1 MPSQIGQRLAF
12 QNAANAIKRAGLNPG
27 RAVLSQSYLRLET
40 PISAT
45 ATSYKF
51 DVLTTENT
59 QPATYPTQLK
69 LALQDAFVVSQLFI
83 GILAPND
90 GSATGSTTTTPLSYP
105 SIGNIAGTAGNSIGA
120 DANKLLG
127 IYNGYMQLN
136 VNQRTILTGW
146 DLFRHL
152 RVQQTQANATASQ
165 SGGITSGGGIYTPTT
180 PVHYGYDSI
189 DGSND
194 GFYPVEPNI
203 VLDGSK
209 KNDLTISLPYAIGSF
224 TSNYNYRF
232 VFIARGILAQNVS
245 SIN

>member
-83 GILAPND
+83 GIYAPND
-90 GSATGSTTTTPLSYP
+90 GTATGSNTNHPLSYP
-105 SIGNIAGTAGNSIGA
+105 SIGRPNNASGNVAPA
-120 DANKLLG
+120 DATLLNG
-127 IYNGYMQLN
+127 IYNGFLQLN

-152 RVQQTQANATASQ
+152 RVQQTQ
-165 SGGITSGGGIYTPTT
+165 TSGVVGVPSGTILALTAPTHYT
-180 PVHYGYDSI
+180 YDSI

-209 KNDLTISLPYAIGSF
+209 KNDLTINLPYALGSF
-224 TSNYNYRF
+224 ATNYNYRF
-232 VFIARGILAQNVS
+232 CFIARGILAQNVS

>member
-69 LALQDAFVVSQLFI
+69 LALQDAFVISQLFI
-83 GILAPND
+83 GIYAPND
-90 GSATGSTTTTPLSYP
+90 GSSTGSNLTTPLSYP
-105 SIGNIAGTAGNSIGA
+105 SIGRPNNNAGNIAPA
-120 DANKLLG
+120 DAILLTG

-152 RVQQTQANATASQ
+152 RVQQTQTS
-165 SGGITSGGGIYTPTT
+165 GITAAAAGTALSLTAPQHYTS
-180 PVHYGYDSI
+180 DSI
-189 DGSND
+189 DGSTD

-209 KNDLTISLPYAIGSF
+209 KNDLTISLPYALGSF
-224 TSNYNYRF
+224 ATNYNYRF
-232 VFIARGILAQNVS
+232 CFIARGILAQNVS

>member
-83 GILAPND
+83 GIYAPND
-90 GSATGSTTTTPLSYP
+90 GSTTNNTTYPLSYP
-105 SIGNIAGTAGNSIGA
+105 SIGRPNNSVGNVAPA
-120 DANKLLG
+120 DASLLTG
-127 IYNGYMQLN
+127 IYNGFMQLN

-152 RVQQTQANATASQ
+152 RVQNTQ
-165 SGGITSGGGIYTPTT
+165 TSGMVAPGTAASLTAPLHYTL
-180 PVHYGYDSI
+180 DSI
-189 DGSND
+189 DGSTD

-209 KNDLTISLPYAIGSF
+209 KNDLTISLPYALGSF

-232 VFIARGILAQNVS
+232 CFIARGILAQNVS

>member
-12 QNAANAIKRAGLNPG
+12 QNASNAIKRAGLNAG

-45 ATSYKF
+45 ATSYKL

-69 LALQDAFVVSQLFI
+69 LALQDAFVISTLFV
-83 GILAPND
+83 GIYAPND
-90 GSATGSTTTTPLSYP
+90 GTATGSNTTTPLSYP
-105 SIGNIAGTAGNSIGA
+105 TIGNIAGTAGNTIAS

-127 IYNGYMQLN
+127 IYNGFMQLN

-146 DLFRHL
+146 DLYRHL
-152 RVQQTQANATASQ
+152 RVPSTQANVTASQ
-165 SGGITSGGGIYTPTT
+165 GTAGALTA
-180 PVHYGYDSI
+180 PVHYTYDSI
-189 DGSND
+189 DGSSD

-209 KNDLTISLPYAIGSF
+209 KNDLTITLPYALGTF

-232 VFIARGILAQNVS
+232 CVIARGILAQNVS
-245 SIN
+245 AVN

>member
-12 QNAANAIKRAGLNPG
+12 QNAANAIKRAGLNPS

-45 ATSYKF
+45 ATSYKL

-69 LALQDAFVVSQLFI
+69 LALQDAFVISTLFV
-83 GILAPND
+83 GIFAPND
-90 GSATGSTTTTPLSYP
+90 GAATGSTTTTPLSYP
-105 SIGNIAGTAGNSIGA
+105 TIGNIAGSAGNTVAA

-127 IYNGYMQLN
+127 IYNGFLQLN

-152 RVQQTQANATASQ
+152 RVPSTQANATASQ
-165 SGGITSGGGIYTPTT
+165 GTAGALSV
-180 PVHYGYDSI
+180 PVHYTYDSI
-189 DGSND
+189 DGSSD

-209 KNDLTISLPYAIGSF
+209 KNDLTITLPYALGSF
-224 TSNYNYRF
+224 TANYNYRF
-232 VFIARGILAQNVS
+232 CVIARGILAQNVS
-245 SIN
+245 AVN

>member
-12 QNAANAIKRAGLNPG
+12 QNASNAIKRAGLNPG

-45 ATSYKF
+45 ATSYKL

-69 LALQDAFVVSQLFI
+69 LALQDAFVISTLFV
-83 GILAPND
+83 GIYAPND
-90 GSATGSTTTTPLSYP
+90 GTATGSNTTTPLSYP
-105 SIGNIAGTAGNSIGA
+105 TVGNINGSAGNCVGA
-120 DANKLLG
+120 DAVKLLG
-127 IYNGYMQLN
+127 IYQGFMQLN

-152 RVQQTQANATASQ
+152 RVPTTQANVTASQ
-165 SGGITSGGGIYTPTT
+165 SGGVTTGGGIYTPTA
-180 PVHYGYDSI
+180 PIHYGYDST
-189 DGSND
+189 DGSSD

-209 KNDLTISLPYAIGSF
+209 KNDLTITLPYALGSF
-224 TSNYNYRF
+224 SSNYNYRF
-232 VFIARGILAQNVS
+232 CVIARGILAQNVS
-245 SIN
+245 AVN

>member
-12 QNAANAIKRAGLNPG
+12 QNASNAIKRAGLNAG

-45 ATSYKF
+45 ATSYKL

-69 LALQDAFVVSQLFI
+69 LALQDAFVISTLFV
-83 GILAPND
+83 GIYAPND

-105 SIGNIAGTAGNSIGA
+105 TIGNIAGTAGNCIAA
-120 DANKLLG
+120 DSNKLLG
-127 IYNGYMQLN
+127 IYNGFLQLN

-146 DLFRHL
+146 DLYRHL
-152 RVQQTQANATASQ
+152 RVQQTQTNVTSSQ
-165 SGGITSGGGIYTPTT
+165 SGGITSGGGVYSPTA
-180 PVHYGYDSI
+180 PIHYSYDSI
-189 DGSND
+189 DGSSD

-209 KNDLTISLPYAIGSF
+209 KNDLTITLPYALGAF

-232 VFIARGILAQNVS
+232 CVIARGILAQNVS
-245 SIN
+245 AVN

>member
-83 GILAPND
+83 GIYAPND
-90 GSATGSTTTTPLSYP
+90 GTSTGSNTNTPLSYP
-105 SIGNIAGTAGNSIGA
+105 TIGAIGGGTGNSIVA
-120 DANKLLG
+120 DAVKLLG
-127 IYNGYMQLN
+127 IYNGFMQLN

-165 SGGITSGGGIYTPTT
+165 GTAGALTA

-189 DGSND
+189 DGSTD

-209 KNDLTISLPYAIGSF
+209 KNDLTISLPYALGSF

-232 VFIARGILAQNVS
+232 CFIARGILAQNVS

>member
-12 QNAANAIKRAGLNPG
+12 QNASNAIKRAGLNPS

-45 ATSYKF
+45 ATSYKL

-69 LALQDAFVVSQLFI
+69 LALQDAFVISTLFV
-83 GILAPND
+83 GIYAPND
-90 GSATGSTTTTPLSYP
+90 GTATGSTTTTPLSYP
-105 SIGNIAGTAGNSIGA
+105 TIGNIAGGAGNCVAA
-120 DANKLLG
+120 DSAKLLG
-127 IYNGYMQLN
+127 IYNGFMQLN

-146 DLFRHL
+146 DLYRHL
-152 RVQQTQANATASQ
+152 RVPTNQANAVTGTAVA
-165 SGGITSGGGIYTPTT
+165 PTA
-180 PVHYGYDSI
+180 PIHIVYDSQ
-189 DGSND
+189 DGSSD

-209 KNDLTISLPYAIGSF
+209 KNDLTITLPYALGAF
-224 TSNYNYRF
+224 TANYNYRF
-232 VFIARGILAQNVS
+232 CVIARGILAQNVS
-245 SIN
+245 AVN